1 VTSVLVEASIVA
13 DADRV
18 RWIGRFPTVQFT
30 FVDNDAAWNDHAAAA
45 EIIFAKG
52 VPSAAIDRAV
62 GLRWLQAGTAG
73 VDRWLSSDIVGRGVV
88 LTNASGAHGVP
99 IAEQVLAMALSFA
112 TGLNILMRARGE
124 HRDARRRVYA
134 QKFELEGQTMLVI
147 GLGDIGGTLAA
158 KAHALGLRVLGVR
171 RSGRATEHCAAV
183 VTPDRLPEVLP
194 QADHVVLCL
203 PLTAETKGII
213 GERELR
219 LMKSSAYVYNVG
231 RGVAI
236 DGAALRQALHAGW
249 IAGAG
254 LDCLAPSDVPSPD
267 DPLWQMENVI
277 LGQHTSGSSPQNS
290 RRITDIFIANL
301 ERYLAGQPL
310 QNVIDAAAGY

>member
-1 VTSVLVEASIVA
+1 VTTVLIEASIVA

-18 RWIGRFPTVQFT
+18 RLVDRFPAVHFT
-30 FVDNDAAWNDHAAAA
+30 FVDNAAAWNDHAAAA
-45 EIIFAKG
+45 EVIFAKG
-52 VPSAAIDRAV
+52 VPSAAVQRA
-62 GLRWLQAGTAG
+62 GSLRWLQVGTAG
-73 VDRWLSSDIVGRGVV
+73 VDRWLGSDIIGRGVV

-158 KAHALGLRVLGVR
+158 KAQALGLRVLGVR
-171 RSGRATEHCAAV
+171 RSGRATEHCAVV
-183 VTPDRLPEVLP
+183 VTPDRLSEVLP
-194 QADHVVLCL
+194 QADHVALCL
-203 PLTAETKGII
+203 PLTTETKGII
-213 GERELR
+213 GARELR
-219 LMKSSAYVYNVG
+219 LMKPSAYVYNVG

-236 DGAALRQALHAGW
+236 DGTALRQALREGW

-254 LDCLAPSDVPSPD
+254 LDCLAPTDVPPPD
-267 DPLWQMENVI
+267 DPLWHMDNVI
-277 LGQHTSGSSPQNS
+277 LGLHTSGSSPQNS
-290 RRITDIFIANL
+290 RRITDIFMANL

-310 QNVIDAAAGY
+310 QNAIDPAAGY